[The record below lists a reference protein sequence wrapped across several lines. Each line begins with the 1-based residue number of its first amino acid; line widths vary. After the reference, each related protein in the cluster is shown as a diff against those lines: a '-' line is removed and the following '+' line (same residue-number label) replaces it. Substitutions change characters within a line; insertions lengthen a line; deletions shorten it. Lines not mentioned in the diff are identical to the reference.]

1 MDETVLLPSP
11 NWFLVSTLA
20 VSSDGWLIYGGPT
33 KSLCVLEPR
42 KADEGVIAGNEK
54 YQAYVVPRAHAER
67 IVTVNISPEWLE
79 KRTFLTGSQDGVVK
93 QWVLETVNNRIKIKA
108 QNINDVHLAEQEDV
122 VGVGYSSSTMAISVG
137 GFSNIVKWDLSSNV
151 TTVYTNLVKGLKP
164 SCMACSPH
172 LPLHVAVG
180 TKQGVIF
187 LLDLTEKG
195 RTLYKVR
202 SQDEEVANLS
212 WCPQYEVTV
221 KKTFKETRSFLTNR
235 LAAIRNEGKNETN
248 VLDQSGIG
256 KTLPDDSFDDSI
268 VQEDDT
274 FDIYADH
281 EPEEFGHKKYVPE
294 DIVVKVKKEKAVD
307 EDYLAECF
315 KLRMEILR
323 MKNQT
328 EPSIESLVDALDN
341 THVETDNVADTEV
354 ESAQTQ
360 AESNEAST
368 STAQCDNTDTKVS
381 NESSHYHKHLLASVS
396 KYGGVRIW
404 SKSGQLVSSST
415 VTSSQKSN
423 KKGPV
428 AATILWYK
436 ADTLLIVD
444 PKSQLM
450 ETNPL
455 QIDSKNKLACHLV
468 HQLHKRGMYCI
479 VTNAPRIQ
487 TETTVPSDDWS
498 VWSASQDRNIIR
510 YCLKS
515 KKALAVHSTCGGF
528 LYTVLSCPYDAG
540 KVAVSVGDGTV
551 RVLEMATL
559 PDDDTKLSVSSAV
572 SYWQNVQGKVLT
584 IAWHP
589 TRENLLAFATAEA
602 RVGLLDTGGRHER
615 PGRVLHPGLSKAV
628 YSLSWGDGM
637 QLYASGGGALVV
649 YNASNVDE
657 APEQIKVN
665 IEGQSWQ
672 VCAACWSARGLLVG
686 SQAGAVALLAPHAP
700 HTLVAAAFVFTKM
713 IHAMEWHPQ
722 QTSSSSD
729 LSPYKDLIA
738 VTSLAK
744 ESNIIILEYG
754 TKEDGTKQLTT
765 WKTLVGHKN
774 PVLQVAWNPHRD
786 GLLVSSSQDATVRVW
801 EMSSGSCISIFGGHA
816 QASLGVSWVSEPQLP
831 HHVLTGGADA
841 CLRVWDIYQHKAE
854 EYEELKHE
862 VHTKTKRKKE
872 TTNQPEPDTT
882 STEPE
887 NVATKI
893 DINTKTAKP
902 PKKFLLPIM
911 YKQIHDPCKIMAPRK
926 MLQMFLEK
934 TERRGEKGDGIDNV
948 NEEKI
953 NTVDE
958 KGDSNKVKEGDSPV
972 KDPES
977 SSVADEEGDGI
988 KNISA
993 EETVKTEVE
1002 VEGFKNTEVEEKK
1015 GKTIKKSKQFNLDFL
1030 KIFGSIRDVNE
1041 FLDLEMASH
1050 LEGNYHPEAWIM
1062 LSIFRG
1068 HIDTMIQF
1076 ASKRDM
1082 LCPFLLSMAPCVSF
1096 KYWKDATHLYLA
1108 QIDRIVAKGEED
1120 KLYDNR
1126 HYGGSKYRKAAILL
1140 SMHDVMGAVKAL
1152 CDGKLFKEA
1161 YILCR
1166 IRYMD
1171 SVAAEVLR
1179 KWATDL
1185 AQSGNMTMA
1194 AVCYIALDDL
1204 SQAAQVL
1211 ARSHDQE
1218 SLSLAAEIAK
1228 IAGRTTFADQVEKKA
1243 KESKS
1248 QTSEQTEEIL
1258 KELPSKIELLMKED
1272 KAQNG
1277 DTLNGDNSNSD
1288 ILNGDH

>member
-11 NWFLVSTLA
+11 NWFLVSNLA
-20 VSSDGWLIYGGPT
+20 VSSDGWLIYGGPS

-42 KADEGVIAGNEK
+42 KADEGVIASNEK
-54 YQAYVVPRAHAER
+54 YQAHVVLRAHSER
-67 IVTVNISPEWLE
+67 IVAVNISPEWSE
-79 KRTFLTGSQDGVVK
+79 KRTLLTGSQDGVVK
-93 QWVLETVNNRIKIKA
+93 QWILETVNNRIKIKA
-108 QNINDVHLAEQEDV
+108 QNVNDVHQAEQEDV

-137 GFSNIVKWDLSSNV
+137 GYSNVVKWDLSSNV
-151 TTVYTNLVKGLKP
+151 TTGYPHLIKGLKP
-164 SCMACSPH
+164 TCMACSPH

-187 LLDLTEKG
+187 VLDLHEKG
-195 RTLYKVR
+195 SILYKVR

-221 KKTFKETRSFLTNR
+221 KKTFKETKSFLTDR
-235 LAAIRNEGKNETN
+235 LASIRSEGTNSKTKETN
-248 VLDQSGIG
+248 VLEQSGIG

-281 EPEEFGHKKYVPE
+281 EAEEFGHKKYVPE
-294 DIVVKVKKEKAVD
+294 DIVVKVKQEKAADV
-307 EDYLAECF
+307 DYLAECL
-315 KLRMEILR
+315 KLKEEILR
-323 MKNQT
+323 RKNQT
-328 EPSIESLVDALDN
+328 EPSIESLVDALDK
-341 THVETDNVADTEV
+341 THVETANSADAEV
-354 ESAQTQ
+354 DSAQTQ
-360 AESNEAST
+360 AESVEAST
-368 STAQCDNTDTKVS
+368 SKAKCDNTDAKVA
-381 NESSHYHKHLLASVS
+381 NESSHYHKHLLASVG
-396 KYGGVRIW
+396 KNGGVRVW
-404 SKSGQLVSSST
+404 SKSGQLVSSSI
-415 VTSSQKSN
+415 VNASQKTA

-428 AATILWYK
+428 ASTILWYK

-455 QIDSKNKLACHLV
+455 QINNKNKLACQLV
-468 HQLHKRGMYCI
+468 HQQHKRGMYCI
-479 VTNAPRIQ
+479 VTNAPRVQ

-515 KKALAVHSTCGGF
+515 KKSLAVHSTCGGF

-540 KVAVSVGDGTV
+540 KVAVSVGDGTI

-559 PDDDTKLSVSSAV
+559 PDDDTKLTVPSVV

-589 TRENLLAFATAEA
+589 TRENLLAFATGEA
-602 RVGLLDTGGRHER
+602 RVGLLDTGGRYER

-628 YSLSWGDGM
+628 YSLCWGDGM
-637 QLYASGGGALVV
+637 QLFASGGGALVV

-657 APEQIKVN
+657 APQQIDVN

-672 VCAACWSARGLLVG
+672 ICAVSWTSQGLLVG
-686 SQAGAVALLAPHAP
+686 SQAGAVALLTQLAPQ
-700 HTLVAAAFVFTKM
+700 TLIAAAFVFTKM

-729 LSPYKDLIA
+729 LSPYKNLIA

-744 ESNIIILEYG
+744 ESNIVILEYG
-754 TKEDGTKQLTT
+754 TKEDGTRQFTT

-786 GLLVSSSQDATVRVW
+786 GLLVSSSQDASVRVW
-801 EMSSGSCISIFGGHA
+801 EMSSGTCISIFGGHA
-816 QASLGVSWVSEPQLP
+816 QSSLGVTWVSEPQLP
-831 HHVLTGGADA
+831 HHVITGGADA

-854 EYEELKHE
+854 DYEELKHE
-862 VHTKTKRKKE
+862 VHSKTKRKKE
-872 TTNQPEPDTT
+872 NASRTEPDATAA
-882 STEPE
+882 EPE

-893 DINTKTAKP
+893 DITAKTPKP

-911 YKQIHDPCKIMAPRK
+911 YKRIYDPLKIMAPKK

-934 TERRGEKGDGIDNV
+934 TERKGERGDGIDNV
-948 NEEKI
+948 NEEKL

-958 KGDSNKVKEGDSPV
+958 KAGTTSV
-972 KDPES
+972 KDQG
-977 SSVADEEGDGI
+977 VIEEKGDGI
-988 KNISA
+988 ENTNAK
-993 EETVKTEVE
+993 ETVKTEVE
-1002 VEGFKNTEVEEKK
+1002 VGESTKIKIEEEKK
-1015 GKTIKKSKQFNLDFL
+1015 ETRKNSREFNLDFL

-1041 FLDLEMASH
+1041 YLDLEMASH
-1050 LEGNYHPEAWIM
+1050 LQSYHPESWIM

-1096 KYWKDATHLYLA
+1096 KYWKDATQLYLA
-1108 QIDRIVAKGEED
+1108 QIDRLVAKGEEE

-1126 HYGGSKYRKAAILL
+1126 HYGGSTYRKAAILL

-1171 SVAAEVLR
+1171 SVATEMLR
-1179 KWATDL
+1179 KWAVDL
-1185 AQSGNMTMA
+1185 KLTGNMPMA
-1194 AVCYIALDDL
+1194 AVCYIAMDDL

-1211 ARSHDQE
+1211 AMSHDQE
-1218 SLSLAAEIAK
+1218 CLSLAAEIAK

-1248 QTSEQTEEIL
+1248 QTSEKTEEIL
-1258 KELPSKIELLMKED
+1258 KELPSKIELLMKEN
-1272 KAQNG
+1272 KVQNS
-1277 DTLNGDNSNSD
+1277 DTLNGETSNSD